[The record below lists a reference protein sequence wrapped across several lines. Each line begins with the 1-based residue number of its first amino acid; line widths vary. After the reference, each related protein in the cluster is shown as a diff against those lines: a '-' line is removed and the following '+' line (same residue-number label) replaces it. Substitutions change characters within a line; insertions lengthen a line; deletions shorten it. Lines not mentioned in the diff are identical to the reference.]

1 MERLKRLVN
10 RHLNPKDDESKIV
23 DTFIIL
29 LIAANVLS
37 VMLETE
43 PEIAKAYPDRFTQF
57 ELFST
62 AFFTIEY
69 VLRLWVCN
77 YDDRYKD
84 GIKGRVR
91 FAFTLMALVDII
103 AILPFYLTFF
113 FGSQMD
119 LRIVRAIRL
128 MRLLRILKMGRYAY
142 AVRTVA
148 NVFGRKRE
156 ELAISAFVLVVVLV
170 LCSSVM
176 YFLENTTQPEAFR
189 SIPEAMW
196 WAVITITSVG
206 YGDVSPL
213 TSGGKIA
220 GSFISVIGVL
230 MVALPTGI
238 LASGFAEEIREQRGN
253 DDANPFKFCPHCG
266 ESLLPADIDD

>member
-1 MERLKRLVN
+1 MKNRIKLLFN
-10 RHLNPKDDESKIV
+10 RHLNPGDDDPKVV

-29 LIAANVLS
+29 LIAANVIS

-43 PEIAKAYPDRFTQF
+43 PTIAEANGTAFMRF

-62 AFFTIEY
+62 MVFTVEY
-69 VLRLWVCN
+69 VLRIWVC
-77 YDDRYKD
+77 DLDERYQD
-84 GIKGRVR
+84 GIRGRFR
-91 FAFTLMALVDII
+91 YAMTMMALVDII
-103 AILPFYLTFF
+103 AIAPFYLQFIE
-113 FGSQMD
+113 MD

-148 NVFGRKRE
+148 AVFNRKRE
-156 ELAISAFVLVVVLV
+156 ELAISGFVLVVVLV

-176 YFLENTTQPEAFR
+176 YFLEFDAQPDAFR

-213 TSGGKIA
+213 TPIGKFVGSIIA
-220 GSFISVIGVL
+220 VVGVL
-230 MVALPTGI
+230 VVALPTGI
-238 LASGFAEEIREQRGN
+238 LASGFAEEIRDRHGKQPEHK
-253 DDANPFKFCPHCG
+253 FKYCPHCG
-266 ESLLPADIDD
+266 EELIERDD

>member
-10 RHLNPKDDESKIV
+10 RHLNPKDGESKKV

-37 VMLETE
+37 VVLETE
-43 PEIAKAYPDRFTQF
+43 PEMAEHYTHLFNRF

-62 AFFTIEY
+62 AFFSVEY
-69 VLRLWVCN
+69 ALRLWVCD
-77 YDDRYKD
+77 YDDRFKD
-84 GIKGRVR
+84 GLKGRLR
-91 FAFTLMALVDII
+91 FAFTVMALVDLI
-103 AILPFYLTFF
+103 AIVPFYLTLF

-142 AVRTVA
+142 AVKTVA

-170 LCSSVM
+170 LSSSVV
-176 YFLENTTQPEAFR
+176 YFLENEAQPDAFR
-189 SIPEAMW
+189 SIPQAMW
-196 WAVITITSVG
+196 WGVITITSVG
-206 YGDVSPL
+206 YGDVSPI
-213 TSGGKIA
+213 TIA
-220 GSFISVIGVL
+220 GKFAGAIVSVLGVL

-253 DDANPFKFCPHCG
+253 DDGNRFKFCPHCG
-266 ESLLPADIDD
+266 ESLLAPDIDD